1 MPSFA
6 RPRWLVLALAAAA
19 VAAPLTPWAQEEG
32 QPSPAPGTAAPEATE
47 AAKPEPNPV
56 VLVKTAMGDIKIRL
70 NRDKAPLSVANFLAY
85 VDDKF
90 YDGTIFHRVVDSRL
104 IQGGAYNPDFT
115 KRQTKPPIKNEAEN
129 GLSNQRGT
137 IAMARTNILDSA
149 TSQFFINV
157 VDNPY
162 YDHRSP
168 REFGY
173 AVFGEVIEGMDV
185 VDKIAAVKTGP
196 RGPLPADCPLQPISI
211 ISVRRVEG

>member
-1 MPSFA
+1 MPAFA
-6 RPRWLVLALAAAA
+6 RPRWLALALAAAA
-19 VAAPLTPWAQEEG
+19 LAAPHIPLAQEEG
-32 QPSPAPGTAAPEATE
+32 QPSPAAGIAAPAPAEP
-47 AAKPEPNPV
+47 AKPEPNPV

-70 NRDKAPLSVANFLAY
+70 LRDKAPLTVANFLAY
-85 VDDKF
+85 VDDRF
-90 YDGTIFHRVVDSRL
+90 YDGTIFDRVVDSRL

-115 KRQTKPPIKNEAEN
+115 KKQTKPPIKNEAEN
-129 GLSNQRGT
+129 GLSNKRGT
-137 IAMARTNILDSA
+137 IAMARTNIVDSA

-173 AVFGEVIEGMDV
+173 AVFGQVIEGMDV

-196 RGPLPADCPLQPISI
+196 RGPLPADCPLQPIGVV
-211 ISVRRVEG
+211 SVRRAEG